1 MRTIERIAWEK
12 THAAIPLKQFFCSP
26 ANEQETFFSVL
37 VIGNATHSDLS
48 VYGVYSALYSKINNG
63 SYWEKR

>member
-48 VYGVYSALYSKINNG
+48 VYGVYTVQ
-63 SYWEKR
+63 